1 MQVKAYKGF
10 NKDMTCRGFQYE
22 EGMEYTFE
30 GDIKLCERGF
40 HACEAPMDVFFFY
53 APATSVFHEVEV
65 DEVSNEREGD
75 SKIVAR
81 KIRIGKRLSVQDLCR
96 AQIEYISMH
105 TTSKA
110 TDEKSATAVDC
121 GSATAGDC
129 GAATAG
135 DCGSATAGD
144 RGAATAGDRGAA
156 TAGNYGAATVGDR
169 GTATAGYRGAATA
182 GDCGS
187 ATAGDRGAAT
197 AGDRGAATAGNYGA
211 ATVGDRGTATAG
223 YRGAA
228 TAGDCGSAT
237 AGYRGA
243 ATAGDCG
250 AATSMGESSV
260 GGNGVAVARSSKAK
274 AKGGLGAILVLAI
287 EEHLSHKLIDW
298 KAVVVDGK
306 TVLPDTWYTLR
317 DGELVIAD
325 A

>member
-135 DCGSATAGD
+135 
-144 RGAATAGDRGAA
+144 
-156 TAGNYGAATVGDR
+156 NYGT
-169 GTATAGYRGAATA
+169 
-182 GDCGS
+182 
-187 ATAGDRGAAT
+187 
-197 AGDRGAATAGNYGA
+197 
-211 ATVGDRGTATAG
+211 
-223 YRGAA
+223 
-228 TAGDCGSAT
+228 AT

>member
-40 HACEAPMDVFFFY
+40 HACEAPVDVFFFY

-121 GSATAGDC
+121 GSATAG
-129 GAATAG
+129 
-135 DCGSATAGD
+135 
-144 RGAATAGDRGAA
+144 
-156 TAGNYGAATVGDR
+156 
-169 GTATAGYRGAATA
+169 YRGAATA

-187 ATAGDRGAAT
+187 
-197 AGDRGAATAGNYGA
+197 
-211 ATVGDRGTATAG
+211 
-223 YRGAA
+223 
-228 TAGDCGSAT
+228 
-237 AGYRGA
+237 
-243 ATAGDCG
+243 
-250 AATSMGESSV
+250 ATSMGESSV

>member
-121 GSATAGDC
+121 GSATAGD
-129 GAATAG
+129 
-135 DCGSATAGD
+135 
-144 RGAATAGDRGAA
+144 
-156 TAGNYGAATVGDR
+156 
-169 GTATAGYRGAATA
+169 
-182 GDCGS
+182 
-187 ATAGDRGAAT
+187 
-197 AGDRGAATAGNYGA
+197 
-211 ATVGDRGTATAG
+211 
-223 YRGAA
+223 
-228 TAGDCGSAT
+228 
-237 AGYRGA
+237 RGA

-250 AATSMGESSV
+250 AATVGYRGAAIVGDRGAAIAGDCGAATAGYYGAATAGDCGAATVGVYGAATAGDYGAAIVGDRGAATAGDYGVATAGYYGAATAGDCGVAASKGVSSA
-260 GGNGVAVARSSKAK
+260 GKEGVAVARSSKAK

-287 EEHLSHKLIDW
+287 EEPISHKFIDW